1 MSVEILTK
9 KDLEEFKK
17 ELFEEMS
24 QMFQK
29 KETINKVGLRS
40 SEVREML
47 KISAGTLQTLR
58 INGTLQYSKFGGT
71 LFYNQADI
79 EKMMTKLK

>member
-1 MSVEILTK
+1 MSLEILTK
-9 KDLEEFKK
+9 KDLEEFKS
-17 ELFEEMS
+17 ELFEEMN

-29 KETINKVGLRS
+29 KETINKVWLRS

-47 KISAGTLQTLR
+47 KISTGTLQTLR
-58 INGTLQYSKFGGT
+58 INGTLQYSKIGGT
-71 LFYNQADI
+71 LFSNQADI

>member
-9 KDLEEFKK
+9 KDLEEFKS
-17 ELFEEMS
+17 ELFEEMN

-29 KETINKVGLRS
+29 KETINKVWLRS

-47 KISAGTLQTLR
+47 KISTGTLQTLR
-58 INGTLQYSKFGGT
+58 INGTLQYSKIGGT